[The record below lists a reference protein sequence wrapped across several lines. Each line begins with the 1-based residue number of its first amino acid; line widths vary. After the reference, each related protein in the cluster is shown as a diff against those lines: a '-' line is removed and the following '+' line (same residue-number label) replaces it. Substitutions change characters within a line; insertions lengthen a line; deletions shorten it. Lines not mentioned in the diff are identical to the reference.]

1 MFKLKY
7 PLDIQ
12 HFAEGGTTESTAS
25 GAETSTNNS
34 SAPNN
39 SIDYD
44 KIADIISKRSSST
57 EDSVLK
63 GYFKQQG
70 LNEEQMKEAITSY
83 KETQANKANAEAT
96 RIANIEKENQT
107 LKAQLLNEEIDKKV
121 SEVASNVDSAKLPF
135 LLKLID
141 RNGLTNEKGEILE
154 DKVKTAVETVLKA
167 FPDFSKQT
175 GTSSG
180 FQPIGGNG
188 SGANT
193 ATETEAKL
201 DAIFGIKKK

>member
-1 MFKLKY
+1 MNSLKY
-7 PLDIQ
+7 PLEIQ
-12 HFAEGGTTESTAS
+12 CFAEGGANDSNAS
-25 GAETSTNNS
+25 GAESNTSNS
-34 SAPNN
+34 SAQNN
-39 SIDYD
+39 TIDYD
-44 KIADIISKRSSST
+44 KIADIVSKRNSST

-70 LNEEQMKEAITSY
+70 LNEEQMKEAIATY
-83 KETQANKANAEAT
+83 KEAQANKASAEAT

-107 LKAQLLNEEIDKKV
+107 MKAQILNDQIDKKV
-121 SEVASNVDSAKLPF
+121 SEVANNVDSAKLPF

-154 DKVKTAVETVLKA
+154 DKVKTAVEAVLKA
-167 FPDFSKQT
+167 FPDFSKQS
-175 GTSSG
+175 GNSSG

-188 SGANT
+188 SGSGAN
-193 ATETEAKL
+193 ETDAKL